1 MSTPHKLFALLAV
14 AGFVSMSAACGS
26 ENSSPSPVAPTNIA
40 AGGDAS
46 LAVDASHGSDD
57 STVGSSDDNASGGGG
72 GAIRVRCERR
82 GNSRSKIS
90 VDGNNLRNGT
100 YTARVT
106 SGANTAT
113 AAAQRSIGDEVEF
126 DFDSNT
132 GEGGTRIPRTFI
144 QGGSVTGEILNA
156 AGNVVR
162 NQTAR
167 CEVR

>member
-14 AGFVSMSAACGS
+14 AGFVSFSAACGS
-26 ENSSPSPVAPTNIA
+26 ENSSSPVAPTNVA
-40 AGGDAS
+40 AGDDAS

-57 STVGSSDDNASGGGG
+57 SNVGSSDDNASGGGG
-72 GAIRVRCERR
+72 NAIRVRCERR
-82 GNSRSKIS
+82 GNQRSKIS
-90 VDGNNLRNGT
+90 VDGRNLRSGT

-106 SGANTAT
+106 SGANTAS
-113 AAAQRSIGDEVEF
+113 AAPQHTIGDEVEF

-144 QGGSVTGEILNA
+144 QGNSVTGQILNA